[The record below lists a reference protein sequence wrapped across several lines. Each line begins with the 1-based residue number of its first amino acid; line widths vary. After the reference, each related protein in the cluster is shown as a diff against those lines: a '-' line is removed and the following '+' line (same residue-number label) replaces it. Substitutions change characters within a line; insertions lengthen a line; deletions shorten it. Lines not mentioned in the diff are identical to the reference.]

1 MEARRETVVQFYED
15 EDDPAL
21 YEEERRIEKR
31 LRIDNN
37 DKYDVDRYLN
47 ETVGNQDIFENWT
60 MLTKEWFSKADEDV
74 THAIK
79 NILMWLLR

>member
-21 YEEERRIEKR
+21 DEEERRIEKR

-60 MLTKEWFSKADEDV
+60 MLKSKNGFQKPMRML
-74 THAIK
+74 HMPLKIF
-79 NILMWLLR
+79 